1 MSAMATITKE
11 FRFAMDEKG
20 MKTLAPTLVGQTLS
34 YWDND
39 RELRQ
44 GLVKYA
50 DVARDR
56 YGNPF
61 IEVEMEPIAIVH
73 AAAVPDTG
81 AGQGSVMRPESVTL
95 LEETHGSG

>member
-1 MSAMATITKE
+1 MQAMTITKE
-11 FRFAMDEKG
+11 LRFAMDEKG
-20 MKTLAPTLVGQTLS
+20 MKTLAPTLVGQRLS

-39 RELRQ
+39 RQLKH

-61 IEVEMEPIAIVH
+61 IEVEMEEET
-73 AAAVPDTG
+73 AATGSDHGARVPDT
-81 AGQGSVMRPESVTL
+81 AS
-95 LEETHGSG
+95 

>member
-1 MSAMATITKE
+1 MATITKGL
-11 FRFAMDEKG
+11 RFAMDEKG
-20 MKTLAPTLVGQTLS
+20 MKTLAPTLVGQRMS

-39 RELRQ
+39 RQLKH

-61 IEVEMEPIAIVH
+61 IEVELEEQT
-73 AAAVPDTG
+73 TG
-81 AGQGSVMRPESVTL
+81 GSDHGATVPESD
-95 LEETHGSG
+95 